1 VTWTAIGVSVFRAW
15 AELSLVGCF
24 HGLFGQPKLR
34 INGPNHRHI
43 VANGAVRQ
51 HDYIHQTVHSIRAGL
66 ASGVYVALTAFY
78 DLGSETPFSTARC
91 SSLGDSR

>member
-1 VTWTAIGVSVFRAW
+1 MTWTAIGFSVFRAW

-34 INGPNHRHI
+34 IKGPNHRHI

-51 HDYIHQTVHSIRAGL
+51 QRDAAEQHHSEPSAGAEHSKAHLVQEAHSI
-66 ASGVYVALTAFY
+66 TQ
-78 DLGSETPFSTARC
+78 
-91 SSLGDSR
+91 